1 MYILTNVSYDTDG
14 RLYAGRPTYF
24 DTEEEAVKKAKENLA
39 EDFGLE
45 DQDEFDELADERKGD
60 PYTICIDLDGRLE
73 AYIIS
78 ELAQPQKLTV
88 KTPAGAIFVE
98 AKGTYDEYPGFYIC
112 KDNKDKDEIAMV
124 EFDTERGEI
133 QTVTYMEG
141 KDDPAYL
148 VDYRT
153 GINRV

>member
-14 RLYAGRPTYF
+14 RLYAGCPTYF
-24 DTEEEAVKKAKENLA
+24 DTEEEAAEKAKENLV
-39 EDFGLE
+39 EYYGLTR
-45 DQDEFDELADERKGD
+45 DVIDKLIWERKGD
-60 PYTICIDLDGRLE
+60 PHTIHIDLDGRLE

-112 KDNKDKDEIAMV
+112 KDNEGKDEIAMV
-124 EFDTERGEI
+124 EFDTGRGEI

-141 KDDPAYL
+141 KDEPGYL

-153 GINRV
+153 GTNRA